1 MSARIISFVLG
12 GSLMLVPAAYSQLA
26 PGTSDV
32 AAQTPSEIARSLADQ
47 SALLTI
53 RAKGKIKHSLKKGA
67 PIFAM
72 PAGPSSVVLLQ
83 LPEMTA
89 SYVMTITSSMK
100 IPWSGSK
107 RQLFVPSVIVL
118 DDAFQQTGAI
128 DESRLQGGNEK
139 LTGVYAFDRKDRYL
153 VLYTLGELVG
163 QRLGVRGTVYGVD
176 VPGLSKWLGRG
187 TPVFRS
193 LEGDLTV
200 ETKPGN

>member
-1 MSARIISFVLG
+1 
-12 GSLMLVPAAYSQLA
+12 MLVPAAYSQLA

-32 AAQTPSEIARSLADQ
+32 AGQTPSEIARSLADQ
-47 SALLTI
+47 GALLKI
-53 RAKGKIKHSLKKGA
+53 AAKGKATHSLKKA
-67 PIFAM
+67 AAIFAM

-83 LPEMTA
+83 LPETTA
-89 SYVMTITSSMK
+89 SYVMTITSSIK
-100 IPWSGSK
+100 TGWSK
-107 RQLFVPSVIVL
+107 KQLFVPSVIVL

-128 DESRLQGGNEK
+128 DESRLQGGDDK

-153 VLYTLGELVG
+153 VLYTLGDLVG

-200 ETKPGN
+200 ETKAGK